1 MRVISGDLKG
11 KKILPPINNNTRPL
25 RDLVKESIFN
35 LIEHSNKFD
44 CFIKDSNILDL
55 FSGTGSFG
63 IECISRKAK
72 KVTFVENHKDALL
85 ILKKNILLL
94 KAQKKSKI
102 IEKNCFNYFN
112 FQNKIEEK
120 FNLIF
125 VDPPYK
131 EEKINII
138 INTIK
143 EKKIL
148 TQNGIFII
156 HRHKKDKIDITDN
169 LKILDERTYGISKIT
184 IGG

>member
-1 MRVISGDLKG
+1 M
-11 KKILPPINNNTRPL
+11 
-25 RDLVKESIFN
+25 
-35 LIEHSNKFD
+35 
-44 CFIKDSNILDL
+44 
-55 FSGTGSFG
+55 
-63 IECISRKAK
+63 
-72 KVTFVENHKDALL
+72 
-85 ILKKNILLL
+85 L

-156 HRHKKDKIDITDN
+156 HRHKKDKIDITEN

>member
-1 MRVISGDLKG
+1 MKLIKSKKLIKIKSIKHGFFNSVGGHSKNIYKSLNCGYGSLDNKTNVKKNLQIVR
-11 KKILPPINNNTRPL
+11 KKI
-25 RDLVKESIFN
+25 
-35 LIEHSNKFD
+35 SNK
-44 CFIKDSNILDL
+44 
-55 FSGTGSFG
+55 
-63 IECISRKAK
+63 A
-72 KVTFVENHKDALL
+72 
-85 ILKKNILLL
+85 KNILLL